1 MLKPETELSIN
12 RLSDALRTSFEWIVK
27 RDREVAIGDIAEAWA
42 ELTASALQ
50 DVQLMAPPIVDHTE
64 PFLPFIETHKI
75 RTDLFRV
82 ALSGMR
88 GGPRLDLIF
97 QVWFDTEDASGG
109 FGVPLIM
116 QKIPSA
122 GLMPDLVWNDLREAA
137 KKLNAATPSGRIVL
151 FGDGSDFDWGETR
164 ISRFN
169 PIMVM
174 NAHTFASI
182 QASPHPVSG
191 RLHYHFCDDLAS
203 GWIGDPAL
211 SGRENSPVLDEILSN
226 FHVGH
231 VLRISIFKQ
240 GK

>member
-12 RLSDALRTSFEWIVK
+12 RLSDALRTSLEWIVK
-27 RDREVAIGDIAEAWA
+27 RDRENAIDDIAEAWA

-50 DVQLMAPPIVDHTE
+50 DVRLMAPPIVDHTE
-64 PFLPFIETHKI
+64 PFLPSIKTHKI

-82 ALSGMR
+82 ARSGMR
-88 GGPRLDLIF
+88 CGPRLDLIF
-97 QVWFDTEDASGG
+97 QVWFDTEDACGG
-109 FGVPLIM
+109 FGVPLLV

-122 GLMPDLVWNDLREAA
+122 GRMPELAYNDLQEAA
-137 KKLNAATPSGRIVL
+137 KKLNVATPSGRIVL

-164 ISRFN
+164 ISRYN
-169 PIMVM
+169 PIIVM
-174 NAHTFASI
+174 NAHTFASML
-182 QASPHPVSG
+182 SPPHPVSG
-191 RLHYHFCDDLAS
+191 RLNHHFCDDLAS

-231 VLRISIFKQ
+231 VLRISIARDRS
-240 GK
+240 